1 MDIEV
6 AKDKQVI
13 NRGKRS
19 KSLSEV
25 IPVENIS
32 KNAQSFLEISLVEKE
47 VFPSQTLGDHA
58 YEQ

>member
-6 AKDKQVI
+6 SKDKQVI

-19 KSLSEV
+19 KTRSEV
-25 IPVENIS
+25 IPVEDIS

-47 VFPSQTLGDHA
+47 VLPSQTLRDHT